1 MGDLFLE
8 DKYKHLEMIQNI
20 IQRMATN
27 SFMLKGWAV
36 TLIVAIF
43 ALADKDMNQNY
54 FWAYIYSSYNFLV
67 FRFLLFAVR
76 KKI

>member
-36 TLIVAIF
+36 TLIVAILGLHIF
-43 ALADKDMNQNY
+43 QL
-54 FWAYIYSSYNFLV
+54 
-67 FRFLLFAVR
+67 
-76 KKI
+76 

>member
-54 FWAYIYSSYNFLV
+54 FGLTYIQL
-67 FRFLLFAVR
+67 
-76 KKI
+76 